1 MTLGEAIFT
10 YLGSA
15 TSITDTGNTT
25 EATTRAAARTAA
37 FALTSTRVYPMFI
50 PQGAVLP
57 AIEYERDSANTIG
70 SNVGR
75 SGIIDTTYEIKCVST
90 THTGAKTLVDYVRSA
105 INFFKGLISTVS
117 VRGIFVE
124 DDDDDIE
131 IAVGA
136 DQQRRYIGRVRARFV
151 YAE

>member
-1 MTLGEAIFT
+1 MKIDDAMFT
-10 YLGSA
+10 YLASA
-15 TSITDTGNTT
+15 TAITDLGNAT
-25 EATTRAAARTAA
+25 EAATRASARTAS
-37 FALTSTRVYPMFI
+37 FALTSTRFYPMQI
-50 PQGAVLP
+50 PQGKSLP
-57 AIEYERDSANTIG
+57 AIEYERDSANTLG
-70 SNVGR
+70 SNIGR
-75 SGIIDTTYEIKCVST
+75 SGIIDTIYEIKCVDRT
-90 THTGAKTLVDYVRSA
+90 YTDAKILVDYVRSA
-105 INFFKGLISTVS
+105 LNFFKGLIGTVS